1 MAFWRLSIVAVVG
14 IVKVRSLVPRHTLRT
29 TSSSASTTPS
39 YCYKKLVVPF
49 AAWSNEWAVLPDL
62 VVLDLDDCVWH
73 PEMFTLDEMPGQP
86 VIGDLNGRGEGVIGV
101 RSGTETI
108 TMFPGALQAL
118 QECAEGRFDP
128 MRLAVASSA
137 DTQFATQI
145 AQAAL
150 RMLEVLP
157 GVTLRQLLARGWP
170 DAFEGNVWIGR
181 QMPLSSDKSRTH
193 FPLLKEVCHALI
205 RRVA

>member
-1 MAFWRLSIVAVVG
+1 MALRRLRVIAVIG
-14 IVKVRSLVPRHTLRT
+14 MVKVRSLVPRHILRIVR
-29 TSSSASTTPS
+29 SSVSTVPS
-39 YCYKKLVVPF
+39 YCDKQLVVPF
-49 AAWSNEWAVLPDL
+49 AACSDEWAVLPDL

-73 PEMFTLDEMPGQP
+73 PEMFTLDEMPERP
-86 VIGDLNGRGEGVIGV
+86 VIGDLNGRGQGVVGV

-108 TMFPGALQAL
+108 TMYPGALQAL
-118 QECAEGRFDP
+118 QECAEGKYDP

-137 DTQFATQI
+137 DTHFATKV

-150 RMLEVLP
+150 RILEVLP

-181 QMPLSSDKSRTH
+181 QKPLSSDKSRTH
-193 FPLLKEVCHALI
+193 FPLLKEVRHKLQFAG
-205 RRVA
+205 